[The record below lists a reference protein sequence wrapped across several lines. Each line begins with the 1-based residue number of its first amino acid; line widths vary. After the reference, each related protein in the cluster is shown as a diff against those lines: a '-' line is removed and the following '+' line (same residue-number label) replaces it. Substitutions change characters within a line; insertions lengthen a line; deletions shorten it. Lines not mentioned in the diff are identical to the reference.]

1 MKVIKGQKPN
11 RSFLLRVAIFAF
23 AAYTLIILVNQQI
36 QIQEKR
42 NQLSEAK
49 QQIQIQEIKNED
61 LKQALSAGGNNN
73 SDYIEKE
80 AREGLNYAKPGER
93 VFINIAGN

>member
-1 MKVIKGQKPN
+1 MKVIKGPKPN
-11 RSFLLRVAIFAF
+11 RSFLLRTAVLVF
-23 AAYTLIILVNQQI
+23 AAYLFVMLVNQQV

-42 NQLSEAK
+42 RLLSQTR
-49 QQIQIQEIKNED
+49 QQIQIQEIKTED
-61 LKQALSAGGNNN
+61 LKHALSAGTGN
-73 SDYIEKE
+73 SDYIERE

>member
-1 MKVIKGQKPN
+1 MKVIKGRKPN
-11 RSFLLRVAIFAF
+11 KSFLLRVAIFVF
-23 AAYTLIILVNQQI
+23 AAYTLIILVNQQV

-42 NQLSEAK
+42 KQLADAN
-49 QQIQIQEIKNED
+49 QQIQIQEIENGD
-61 LKQALSAGGNNN
+61 LKQALSADAGDN
-73 SDYIEKE
+73 SDYIEQE

>member
-11 RSFLLRVAIFAF
+11 RSFLLRVAIFVF

-36 QIQEKR
+36 QIQDKR
-42 NQLSEAK
+42 KQLSDIK

-61 LKQALSAGGNNN
+61 LKQALSAGADNS
-73 SDYIEKE
+73 SDYIEQE